1 MSLEKWAENGWLKT
15 AEPNNNDIESLL
27 SVAERNL
34 NDCRVKGLSDDSV
47 FMLAYQAILA
57 CAQALLLKSG
67 FRPASKGQH
76 YYSIESLRETL
87 SDNKQVDVL
96 QQIRNKRNIIQ
107 YEQAGIISPSEAT
120 RIQELADEIFTR
132 TKDILRTQTDAGEGE

>member
-15 AEPNNNDIESLL
+15 AEPDSNDIESLL
-27 SVAERNL
+27 SVAERNI
-34 NDCRVKGLSDDSV
+34 NDSRVKGLSDDSA
-47 FMLAYQAILA
+47 FMLAYQAILS
-57 CAQALLLKSG
+57 CASALLLSKG

-87 SDNKQVDVL
+87 RNDEQVDVL

-107 YEQAGIISPSEAT
+107 YEQAGIISPSEAL

-132 TKDILRTQTDAGEGE
+132 TKEILHTDECD

>member
-15 AEPNNNDIESLL
+15 AEPDGGDIESLL
-27 SVAERNL
+27 SVAVRNIR
-34 NDCRVKGLSDDSV
+34 DSRVKGLSDDSV
-47 FMLAYQAILA
+47 FMLAYQAILSCA
-57 CAQALLLKSG
+57 CALLLTKG

-87 SDNKQVDVL
+87 GNDEQVDVL

-107 YEQAGIISPSEAT
+107 YEQAGIVSPSEAL
-120 RIQELADEIFTR
+120 RILELTDEIFTS
-132 TKDILRTQTDAGEGE
+132 TKEILRSHIKPDAGE

>member
-15 AEPNNNDIESLL
+15 AEPDDGDIESLL
-27 SVAERNL
+27 SIAERNIR
-34 NDCRVKGLSDDSV
+34 DSRVKGLSDDSV
-47 FMLAYQAILA
+47 FLLAYQAILSCA
-57 CAQALLLKSG
+57 CALLLAKG

-87 SDNKQVDVL
+87 RNDEQVDVL

-107 YEQAGIISPSEAT
+107 YEQAGIVSPSEAL
-120 RIQELADEIFTR
+120 RILELTDEIFTR
-132 TKDILRTQTDAGEGE
+132 TKEILRTHTNPDAVE

>member
-15 AEPNNNDIESLL
+15 AEPDDGDIESLL
-27 SVAERNL
+27 SVAERNIR
-34 NDCRVKGLSDDSV
+34 DSRVKGLSDDSV
-47 FMLAYQAILA
+47 FLLAYQAILSCA
-57 CAQALLLKSG
+57 CALLLAKG

-87 SDNKQVDVL
+87 RNDEQVDVL

-107 YEQAGIISPSEAT
+107 YEQAGIVSPSEAL
-120 RIQELADEIFTR
+120 RILELTDEIFTR
-132 TKDILRTQTDAGEGE
+132 TKEILRTHTNPDAVE